1 MDQDAPVNPIAA
13 CDAPASMDSWE
24 LLNGFVEQQADS
36 VLGAGQAS
44 YKLRLAC
51 EELISNMIRHAVCA
65 DGATQTHL
73 WLRALRV
80 VEPQPALLIEL
91 EDNGHPF
98 DPQFDQRQA
107 IDTALAIEDR
117 PIGGLGLFLV
127 QQSVDRVEYARV
139 EGHNR
144 YRLFVAI
151 PPPPATSA
159 P

>member
-1 MDQDAPVNPIAA
+1 MAQDATVNPIAA

-24 LLNGFVEQQADS
+24 LLNGFVEEQADS
-36 VLGAGQAS
+36 VLGAGPAS

-65 DGATQTHL
+65 ADGATQTHL

-80 VEPQPALLIEL
+80 AEPQPALLIEL
-91 EDNGHPF
+91 EDDGHPF
-98 DPQFDQRQA
+98 DPQFDRPRE
-107 IDTALAIEDR
+107 IDTAKAIQDR

-127 QQSVDRVEYARV
+127 QQSVDRAEYARV
-139 EGHNR
+139 EGRNR
-144 YRLFVAI
+144 YRLFVHLPSAT
-151 PPPPATSA
+151 PA